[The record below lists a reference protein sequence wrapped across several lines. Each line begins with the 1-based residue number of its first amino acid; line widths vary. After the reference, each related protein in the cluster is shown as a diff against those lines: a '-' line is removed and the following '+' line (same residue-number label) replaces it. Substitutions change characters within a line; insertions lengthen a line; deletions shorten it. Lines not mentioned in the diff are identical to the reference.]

1 MRCAWIVALAAC
13 CGRAAAFRA
22 PCSHHAAPRA
32 GAAAAVQW
40 RSGAAAPLPPRL
52 AALTARAAAAAQLD
66 GDEFDDAADR
76 AGGSGNAA
84 APGPQGPPPPPVLY
98 KQRWVQLAYL
108 SMFALLSDWVCFSIA
123 AAPSTWQTYFGH
135 DPATLID
142 VFLFT
147 NVAGCL
153 LVSDTVRRFGLRT
166 SICTAGFVMTAGC
179 FIRAGLGDL
188 IGLQWALPSYS
199 AEVVGTILVGAAQPF
214 FQCTPPALSA
224 AWFGSNE
231 RALATAVAINFNQ
244 VGIAT
249 AFLVGGAMGQTVTG
263 LDEYFW
269 IIACAS
275 FFVSLAAAFNFE
287 ERPPTPP
294 SASAGARAACA
305 SDDEPCAPED
315 APRPFFE
322 TAQDLLSRPSFA
334 GPLVAFVASIS
345 ISNVVSAFLD
355 DILRGAGFADQ
366 TSIDVTGAAFQF
378 AIVLGGIALGGYVDR
393 SKNYKSVTLGC
404 LAVTAAMIVTL
415 GSVNVPAIV
424 FCSLLALGA
433 TAGPIQPIN
442 AELAVEVTYPNDESA
457 IEALQQVFGNL
468 FSALLLPVA
477 EIAATKE
484 FALPGASG
492 DLGSA
497 LGLTSISGDTLVL
510 LAVALVAFRVFYTFD
525 APLLRTELDE
535 LMLAGATAG
544 AATPA
549 SVQGGQPP
557 LPTETPSS

>member
-1 MRCAWIVALAAC
+1 MQSSR
-13 CGRAAAFRA
+13 RAARQRRRRLHGGAGRGG
-22 PCSHHAAPRA
+22 SIAASLGRFDGA
-32 GAAAAVQW
+32 RGAAA
-40 RSGAAAPLPPRL
+40 R
-52 AALTARAAAAAQLD
+52 LD
-66 GDEFDDAADR
+66 GDEFDDAADI
-76 AGGSGNAA
+76 GGGGGGAA
-84 APGPQGPPPPPVLY
+84 PGPGPQGPPPPPVLY

-294 SASAGARAACA
+294 RASAGARAACT
-305 SDDEPCAPED
+305 DPEDEEAPCSPED
-315 APRPFFE
+315 APKPFFE

-334 GPLVAFVASIS
+334 GPPLRSSRASRS
-345 ISNVVSAFLD
+345 RTSSRPSLD
-355 DILRGAGFADQ
+355 EILRGAGFADQ
-366 TSIDVTGAAFQF
+366 TSIDVTGAAFQL

-393 SKNYKSVTLGC
+393 PKNYKAVTLG
-404 LAVTAAMIVTL
+404 
-415 GSVNVPAIV
+415 
-424 FCSLLALGA
+424 
-433 TAGPIQPIN
+433 
-442 AELAVEVTYPNDESA
+442 
-457 IEALQQVFGNL
+457 
-468 FSALLLPVA
+468 LPRSR
-477 EIAATKE
+477 
-484 FALPGASG
+484 P
-492 DLGSA
+492 
-497 LGLTSISGDTLVL
+497 
-510 LAVALVAFRVFYTFD
+510 R
-525 APLLRTELDE
+525 
-535 LMLAGATAG
+535 
-544 AATPA
+544 
-549 SVQGGQPP
+549 
-557 LPTETPSS
+557 